1 MVLVALVRRDATLA
15 RRGPSRATGRP
26 PLGAPPWRCRPGTA
40 SIAGTACRLR
50 REGST
55 QPGISAGRGTGLSCP
70 RLRAAVDATSRSAI
84 RIVSGGRP
92 SMSEDESVCS
102 IAAFRSQLLFEFRG
116 GVVHIDADRTWVF
129 SSKRPRQAAP
139 VADPFRPRCP
149 QRDDYVLESRR
160 GACRGFRVRVRIY
173 RFHHATLSLVPGFRF
188 AQSGLQRLRL
198 RSARA
203 GQSLGVARYRGISW
217 RARHRLQRA
226 CTLTRIS
233 LRLIRLQP
241 LFQACPRCGSSR
253 AISQCGRV

>member
-1 MVLVALVRRDATLA
+1 MHHSRRSIFTMSDSAVSLRSRVRVPGLFTSSSHSTPERGGRRSAGRRQPWYWSRWGKARLLTLA
-15 RRGPSRATGRP
+15 RRGPSRATGRL

-92 SMSEDESVCS
+92 SMSETSQVCS

-149 QRDDYVLESRR
+149 QRDDYVSN
-160 GACRGFRVRVRIY
+160 
-173 RFHHATLSLVPGFRF
+173 HAAVH
-188 AQSGLQRLRL
+188 
-198 RSARA
+198 A
-203 GQSLGVARYRGISW
+203 GDFV
-217 RARHRLQRA
+217 
-226 CTLTRIS
+226 
-233 LRLIRLQP
+233 
-241 LFQACPRCGSSR
+241 F
-253 AISQCGRV
+253 V